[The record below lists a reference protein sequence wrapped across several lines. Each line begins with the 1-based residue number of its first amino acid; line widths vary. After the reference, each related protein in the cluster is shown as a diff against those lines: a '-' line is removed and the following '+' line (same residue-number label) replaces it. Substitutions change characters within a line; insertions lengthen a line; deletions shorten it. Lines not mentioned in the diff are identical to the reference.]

1 MRASSVMERG
11 TEQRPPGKRIENGR
25 GKAKETENEW
35 RNDAI
40 FIMKNNLWYR
50 F

>member
-1 MRASSVMERG
+1 MERG
-11 TEQRPPGKRIENGR
+11 TEQRPPVKRIENGR
-25 GKAKETENEW
+25 GKGKKTENEW
-35 RNDAI
+35 RSDPI